1 MTKTATKTKQQ
12 QALDMFVA
20 NPNIATKDFIAQ
32 LMTKLGMSELGART
46 YAYNCRKLA
55 GVSVSRSTAK
65 AQKAKAVAKP
75 KVSKDEAVAKLKQ
88 TETERAKARKQLEAD
103 VDAQLADFTPPKFLT
118 K

>member
-1 MTKTATKTKQQ
+1 MTKTNTKTKQQ

-20 NPNIATKDFIAQ
+20 NPNVPTKEFVSL

-55 GVSVSRSTAK
+55 GVSVPRSTAK
-65 AQKAKAVAKP
+65 AQKAKQVAKP
-75 KVSKDEAVAKLKQ
+75 RVSREEAVAKMKD
-88 TETERAKARKQLEAD
+88 EEAKREKARKQLNAD
-103 VDAQLADFTPPKFLT
+103 IDAQLADFTPPKFLT